1 VPLLKPQVHGDWA
14 SQAADSFRYLVMTLD
29 GKAAR
34 SGFHRRLD
42 HSQDVVGGARPRKS
56 RTTKPGRRLPTLAA
70 RPLLLRAL
78 QQIGALCHYA
88 TSEPAF

>member
-1 VPLLKPQVHGDWA
+1 VHDDWA

-42 HSQDVVGGARPRKS
+42 HSQHVVGGAP
-56 RTTKPGRRLPTLAA
+56 P
-70 RPLLLRAL
+70 
-78 QQIGALCHYA
+78 QIPHD
-88 TSEPAF
+88 

>member
-1 VPLLKPQVHGDWA
+1 VPLLKPQVHDDWA
-14 SQAADSFRYLVMTLD
+14 SQAADSFRYLAMTLD

-42 HSQDVVGGARPRKS
+42 HSQQPRKS

>member
-1 VPLLKPQVHGDWA
+1 MPLLKPHPVHDWA
-14 SQAADSFRYLVMTLD
+14 SQAADSCYLAMTLD

-34 SGFHRRLD
+34 SGFHLRLD
-42 HSQDVVGGARPRKS
+42 HLQHVLGWARPRKS